1 MFNPSDIGKWDLTAL
16 PVHDERDAVE
26 AVALSDGAD
35 EDDSS
40 GAHVGATQQ
49 PSMAEQATDGG
60 QHTVEQIIPDVS
72 MAAAEPATPDTAV
85 AAGAD

>member
-1 MFNPSDIGKWDLTAL
+1 METVA
-16 PVHDERDAVE
+16 

-40 GAHVGATQQ
+40 GVPVGVTQQ
-49 PSMAEQATDGG
+49 PGMAEQATGGG
-60 QHTVEQIIPDVS
+60 QFTAEQIIPDVS